1 MSVELQTFLK
11 MDCAFNKLRDSARE
25 TGAEP
30 GNGGSADWLHT
41 QWAESWL
48 GVMLNAT
55 IESCSRTFVY
65 E

>member
-1 MSVELQTFLK
+1 MLYLGTWV
-11 MDCAFNKLRDSARE
+11 RGSAGE
-25 TGAEP
+25 IGAEP

-41 QWAESWL
+41 QWAESQW